1 MYGKRIKQLRLE
13 LGMSQDELC
22 NELAKLNVEI
32 KRSTLA
38 CYEAE
43 SREPSI
49 SMVCTMADFF
59 NVTSDYI
66 LGLSDYIN
74 KEHEEN
80 IKSLPLSTEQI
91 SSIASEIYKIMSNKG
106 KKPIQ

>member
-38 CYEAE
+38 CYETE